1 MKFFQ
6 SIGAK
11 TIGKLT
17 AIGRATYMLMG
28 ALLALPRLKT
38 FRLPLN
44 RFMWW
49 AFSLC

>member
-17 AIGRATYMLMG
+17 AIGLSLIHISESRGLGDVYK
-28 ALLALPRLKT
+28 RQ
-38 FRLPLN
+38 PLN